1 MKTNKNRHKLKH
13 AYFWAKYNFAN
24 YDFHIIKKN
33 IFLLIETDLIKA
45 FFSYEMK
52 INNFEWHNN
61 LPSSFMTTK
70 TIVCKLK
77 FTPLSDFNKIQADK
91 RDQILATEG

>member
-1 MKTNKNRHKLKH
+1 MLT
-13 AYFWAKYNFAN
+13 FQQYNFAN
-24 YDFHIIKKN
+24 YDFRIIKKKH
-33 IFLLIETDLIKA
+33 ISKHCLLIETDLIKA
-45 FFSYEMK
+45 FFPYKMK

-77 FTPLSDFNKIQADK
+77 FTPLSDFNQIQADK
-91 RDQILATEG
+91 RDQILATEGQ

>member
-1 MKTNKNRHKLKH
+1 
-13 AYFWAKYNFAN
+13 
-24 YDFHIIKKN
+24 
-33 IFLLIETDLIKA
+33 
-45 FFSYEMK
+45 MK

-77 FTPLSDFNKIQADK
+77 FTPLSDFNQIQADK